1 MNRQVRVGDVLI
13 GGGADVSIQSMSNID
28 TRNVKA
34 VLEQIHILADAG
46 CQIMRLAVPTMEV
59 AEAFGEIKKKSVL
72 PLVADIHFDHRL
84 AIEAMKNGADKIRI
98 NPGNIGTV
106 EDVGKELLKWQKK
119 EIYLLELVLIQALQ
133 KDILEREGMVN
144 AKGLAESAMRSVK
157 KS

>member
-59 AEAFGEIKKKSVL
+59 AEAFGEIKKNQCCL
-72 PLVADIHFDHRL
+72 
-84 AIEAMKNGADKIRI
+84 
-98 NPGNIGTV
+98 
-106 EDVGKELLKWQKK
+106 
-119 EIYLLELVLIQALQ
+119 
-133 KDILEREGMVN
+133 
-144 AKGLAESAMRSVK
+144 
-157 KS
+157 